1 MQSICKYKLWWPTA
15 ILLVSAN
22 VVCAEPPYFVT
33 YSHQLEE
40 PGNLEFAVNE
50 VTASPKSGNPFLS
63 NLVEIEYGAKAWWT
77 TELYLNSQTT
87 FHDSTLFTGY
97 KWENRIRPIWRELW
111 INPVLYLEYAD
122 TNGADKTLREIAG
135 HDTYADQIVPNGEAR
150 VDREHELELKLI
162 LSSNFK
168 GWNVSEN
175 LIAEK
180 LINHADPWEF
190 GYALGISRPLGLRAR
205 ASHCNWCAENIQ
217 VGLEMYGGL
226 GDRYTFGLQDTSHY
240 LAPTVSWTLPNS
252 NTTVRFSPGF
262 GLNGNSD
269 RVLWR
274 FTVAR
279 EIDQFGRLFRG
290 RR

>member
-122 TNGADKTLREIAG
+122 TNGA
-135 HDTYADQIVPNGEAR
+135 
-150 VDREHELELKLI
+150 
-162 LSSNFK
+162 
-168 GWNVSEN
+168 
-175 LIAEK
+175 
-180 LINHADPWEF
+180 
-190 GYALGISRPLGLRAR
+190 
-205 ASHCNWCAENIQ
+205 
-217 VGLEMYGGL
+217 
-226 GDRYTFGLQDTSHY
+226 
-240 LAPTVSWTLPNS
+240 
-252 NTTVRFSPGF
+252 
-262 GLNGNSD
+262 
-269 RVLWR
+269 
-274 FTVAR
+274 
-279 EIDQFGRLFRG
+279 
-290 RR
+290 